1 MTCWTMLRCSETERS
16 SSAYAVAA
24 AVEVVVGE
32 GRDVGE
38 AGVGEQRL
46 DVPTVR
52 LGPRGL
58 HRVVTPAARGR
69 AERVVGEDPRELVDE
84 RRTLLALG
92 GGRSTSLLEP
102 DDVHARVQESA
113 QVGEVGL
120 LLRRVVALGPGVVH
134 RAASPGRRG
143 RRGRA
148 RGRGV
153 GDRPAGTRSW
163 LHMVRARRRPLSR
176 GRRVGASRGACGACA
191 GRHGHGPHPNVG
203 TVIARWSRTPASQA
217 GSTLPPLTTAT
228 VLRARSL
235 GGQGEPSRG
244 RDGPARLA
252 GHADG
257 VQSAGWRRRWRPRR
271 R

>member
-1 MTCWTMLRCSETERS
+1 MLGDRALLLR
-16 SSAYAVAA
+16 VRGGGGR
-24 AVEVVVGE
+24 EVVVGE

-46 DVPTVR
+46 DVPAVR

-92 GGRSTSLLEP
+92 GGRPASLLEP

-113 QVGEVGL
+113 QVGQVRL

-134 RAASPGRRG
+134 RARRQVGEEGGVEHAVEASATALPELDHGFTSCATTGSAVTRQPGRRVE
-143 RRGRA
+143 RC
-148 RGRGV
+148 V
-153 GDRPAGTRSW
+153 
-163 LHMVRARRRPLSR
+163 
-176 GRRVGASRGACGACA
+176 RRVRRSPSGT
-191 GRHGHGPHPNVG
+191 PHPNVG
-203 TVIARWSRTPASQA
+203 T
-217 GSTLPPLTTAT
+217 G
-228 VLRARSL
+228 ARSVEDPGQP
-235 GGQGEPSRG
+235 GGVDVAAADHRDRAPGAVVGWQGEPSRG

-252 GHADG
+252 RHADG
-257 VQSAGWRRRWRPRR
+257 VQPRGWRRRWRPRR